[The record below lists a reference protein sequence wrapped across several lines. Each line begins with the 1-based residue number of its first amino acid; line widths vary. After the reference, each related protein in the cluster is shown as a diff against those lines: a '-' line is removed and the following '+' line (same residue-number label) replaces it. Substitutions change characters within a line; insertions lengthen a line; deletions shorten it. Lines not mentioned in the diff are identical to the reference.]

1 MVIQEEWFV
10 SRLYDSTG
18 FPFGYI
24 EGEVSQVSYVK
35 EADPQSG
42 YIVLGIL
49 VGGFGVVSGWVLM
62 GFCGCV

>member
-1 MVIQEEWFV
+1 MQSLLIRYIGDWFS

-49 VGGFGVVSGWVLM
+49 VGGFVGGL
-62 GFCGCV
+62 F